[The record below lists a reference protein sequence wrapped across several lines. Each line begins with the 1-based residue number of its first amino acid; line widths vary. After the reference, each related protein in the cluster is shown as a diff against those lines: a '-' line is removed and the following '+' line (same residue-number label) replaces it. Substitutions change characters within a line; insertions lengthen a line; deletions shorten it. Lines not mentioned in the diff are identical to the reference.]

1 MSYYTPTGTIGT
13 ATLGAS
19 FNSKLGMTERS
30 ELGCFVLV
38 NTDLHIVKEKPAAIA
53 EVLKEAQ
60 EQANNQKLDKI
71 LRYSHNLRQLD

>member
-1 MSYYTPTGTIGT
+1 MCLTNTNWSNGT

-30 ELGCFVLV
+30 ELGCFVV
-38 NTDLHIVKEKPAAIA
+38 NTDYIVKEKPAAIA

-71 LRYSHNLRQLD
+71 A